1 MSSHNSNTGIW
12 GGSYFLGFLGA
23 VIYYL
28 QHAHSFWAGL
38 WGFIEAL
45 FWPAFLTYHLFLF
58 LKI

>member
-1 MSSHNSNTGIW
+1 MSHNGNTGIW

-28 QHAHSFWAGL
+28 QFAHSFWNGL
-38 WGFIEAL
+38 LGILKAL
-45 FWPAFLTYHLFLF
+45 VWPAFLTYHLFLY